1 MSRWRIN
8 VTRGTRFIGEKGSAT
23 SEVVQFT
30 KIVKLRF
37 SEKGLETFFRK
48 PQFYNFVSPLL
59 WFSAKVPLSHN
70 LKISTRT

>member
-37 SEKGLETFFRK
+37 SEKG
-48 PQFYNFVSPLL
+48 
-59 WFSAKVPLSHN
+59 PLSHN